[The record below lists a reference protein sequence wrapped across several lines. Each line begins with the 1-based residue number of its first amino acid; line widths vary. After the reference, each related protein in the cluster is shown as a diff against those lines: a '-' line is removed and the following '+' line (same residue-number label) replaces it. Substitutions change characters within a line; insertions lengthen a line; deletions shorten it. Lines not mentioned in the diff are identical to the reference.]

1 MPSPSTSA
9 IEVESAGLDA
19 RWAILATVVYADL
32 FDAPISVQELARTC
46 LGARMSA
53 DEVRAQIKAA
63 PLADLVAVDAADIVT
78 LRGRENLVAL
88 GHEGVVRTA
97 ELLERHRKVLGA
109 LASLPFVRMLALSG
123 GTAHR
128 NARGGDDIDLFV
140 VATAGRAYTAYTM
153 LYLASMLTRRR
164 GILCPNYLVDENN
177 LRIAY
182 HHDLFTAHQ
191 AVSLVPIAGLTTF
204 DAFVRA
210 NEAWVREFYPAYLP
224 RPPGETLRP
233 SRMQRLLERAL
244 KWSLG
249 DELERLLSIGWR
261 FHLGRRAA
269 SAPRPDL
276 VLDPGILKLHLS
288 DHRRRV
294 LETFATRLGPFR
306 ARWGAAPAPPAAVAP
321 PTTSQ

>member
-1 MPSPSTSA
+1 MEASP
-9 IEVESAGLDA
+9 D
-19 RWAILATVVYADL
+19 WAILATVIYADL
-32 FDAPISVQELARTC
+32 FDAPITVDEVARTC
-46 LGARMSA
+46 LGARLTA
-53 DEVRAQIKAA
+53 AEVRRRVAAA
-63 PLADLVAVDAADIVT
+63 PLAGLMTLDASDVLTLSGRETLVAQ
-78 LRGRENLVAL
+78 RED
-88 GHEGVVRTA
+88 GVRRTG
-97 ELLERHRKVLGA
+97 ELLERHHGVIGA

-153 LYLASMLTRRR
+153 LYLASTLTRRR
-164 GILCPNYLVDENN
+164 GILCPNYLVDENH

-191 AVSLVPIAGLTTF
+191 AISLVPIAGMETF

-210 NEAWVREFYPAYLP
+210 NEEWVRGFYPAYQP
-224 RPPGETLRP
+224 RPAGATLTP
-233 SRMQRLLERAL
+233 SPLQRLAEGLLR
-244 KWSLG
+244 WTLG
-249 DELERLLSIGWR
+249 DEVERLLSVGWR
-261 FHLGRRAA
+261 LHLGRRAA

-294 LETFATRLGPFR
+294 LDRFADRLRGIR
-306 ARWGAAPAPPAAVAP
+306 ERWDAAQAP
-321 PTTSQ
+321 S